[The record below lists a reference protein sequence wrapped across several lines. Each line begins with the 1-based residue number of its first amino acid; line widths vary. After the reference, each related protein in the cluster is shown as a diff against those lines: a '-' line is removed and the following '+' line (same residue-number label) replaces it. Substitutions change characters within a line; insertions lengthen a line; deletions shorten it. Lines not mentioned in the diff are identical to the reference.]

1 MIKLNLFRQWSAGIA
16 FGAAVIG
23 VGFLAQPSW
32 SADKLT
38 VKYGPFY
45 RSLLVSDLQQY
56 AETGKASPELSS
68 FLNLVKG
75 KQKDSLRK
83 ALNLKMPFD
92 VVTVDKL
99 LKSPFADQLLT
110 KVADVTI
117 LPGHF
122 EKEALRSALIV
133 SAASK
138 EGLGTMGILKNYP
151 TQTLTVDLK
160 KMLKL
165 LKDSKGGIPGLE
177 GMGGSM
183 GLPGGTS
190 TPEPAPSTPP
200 QKNN

>member
-1 MIKLNLFRQWSAGIA
+1 MIKLHLFRQWSVGIA
-16 FGAAVIG
+16 FGAAFIG
-23 VGFLAQPSW
+23 FGILAQPSW

-38 VKYGPFY
+38 AKYGPFY

-56 AETGKASPELSS
+56 AETGIASPELSS

-83 ALNLKMPFD
+83 VLNLKMPFD

-99 LKSPFADQLLT
+99 LKSPMADQLLT
-110 KVADVTI
+110 KVSDVTI
-117 LPGHF
+117 LPGRF
-122 EKEALRSALIV
+122 EKEALRSAIIV

-138 EGLGTMGILKNYP
+138 EGLGTMGILKSYP

-165 LKDSKGGIPGLE
+165 LKESKGGIPGLG

-190 TPEPAPSTPP
+190 TPEPVPSTPP
-200 QKNN
+200 DK